1 MSEVLSIHGEEKKLI
16 QRAYRQLLK
25 TIDSKMEGDDA
36 INLRHAY
43 ELAVEAHSKQR
54 RKSGEPYI
62 HHQIDV
68 AKIVAKDLGLY
79 TLR

>member
-36 INLRHAY
+36 VNLRHAY

-54 RKSGEPYI
+54 RKSGNSCKAA
-62 HHQIDV
+62 V
-68 AKIVAKDLGLY
+68 IVPMSPCV
-79 TLR
+79 